1 MQRGNRALWGHIADS
16 GRISPQLLLY
26 APTALLLLACN
37 HLGPSQCEAESSSQR
52 GAESWSQCGEL
63 EREAALC
70 GLRGGVHRMLLQQ
83 LFGLGFQVGRD
94 REIGFRVQLQLHT
107 HSSYTVTVLQLHTH
121 SAAVTQSQ
129 QLQSHSAVN
138 REAHQQRQRHSR
150 GSYRGTDTGTDTGI
164 GQVIQRALNSE
175 GAVLHGHR

>member
-63 EREAALC
+63 ERQAALC
-70 GLRGGVHRMLLQQ
+70 GLRGGCTVCFFNSCLVSVSKLA
-83 LFGLGFQVGRD
+83 
-94 REIGFRVQLQLHT
+94 EIGRLV
-107 HSSYTVTVLQLHTH
+107 SESSCSYTLT
-121 SAAVTQSQ
+121 AVTQSQ
-129 QLQSHSAVN
+129 CCSYTLTALQLHSHSSYRVTALSI
-138 REAHQQRQRHSR
+138 ERHISR
-150 GSYRGTDTGTDTGI
+150 GRGTAEAVTEAQTQAQT
-164 GQVIQRALNSE
+164 QALDK
-175 GAVLHGHR
+175 